1 MTNHADKPPETLWH
15 YTDFKG
21 LQGILNGNLWASSI
35 AFLNDSQEFSYA
47 INVAREV
54 LTEDDMES
62 EIKGIYDSSLD
73 TAAEM
78 LNDIFA
84 LEDGTNVFAS
94 SFSAKADDL
103 SQWRAYGGTGPSMS
117 IGFSAS
123 RLRTVA
129 AGVGFELVRV
139 EYDREEIAATFRTI
153 LRNYYRSMAH
163 CSSGTKPHALRPIEF
178 TLNVVIPLIEL
189 AGRSKDASFLT
200 EEEWRLVAK
209 FDPPTTS
216 KPKLP
221 FKFRQSGSLVVPYV
235 EIPLQQDRAIP
246 AAEGRPSHSVINSV
260 VIGPSP
266 HPKQLKHAVEQ
277 MVKNKA
283 EHIEVESSQVPFR
296 NW

>member
-1 MTNHADKPPETLWH
+1 M
-15 YTDFKG
+15 
-21 LQGILNGNLWASSI
+21 NGNLWASSV

-54 LTEDDMES
+54 LTEDDMEA
-62 EIKGIYDSSLD
+62 EIKSSYDTSLD

-94 SFSAKADDL
+94 SFSTKLDDL

-123 RLRTVA
+123 RLKTVA
-129 AGVGFELVRV
+129 ASVGFELVRV
-139 EYDREEIAATFRTI
+139 EYDREEIAAEFRTI
-153 LRNYYRSMAH
+153 LRNYYRSVAH
-163 CSSGTKPHALRPIEF
+163 CSSGTKPHALRQIEF
-178 TLNVVIPLIEL
+178 SMNVVIPLVEL
-189 AGRSKDASFLT
+189 AARSKDASFMA
-200 EEEWRLVAK
+200 EEEWRLVGK
-209 FDPPTTS
+209 FGPPTTS

-221 FKFRQSGSLVVPYV
+221 FQFRQSGSLVVPYV
-235 EIPLQQDRAIP
+235 EIPLQRDGAIP
-246 AAEGRPSHSVINSV
+246 VSEGRPGQSVINTV
-260 VIGPSP
+260 VIGPTP

-277 MVKNKA
+277 MVNDKA
-283 EHIEVESSQVPFR
+283 EHIEVDISQVPFR